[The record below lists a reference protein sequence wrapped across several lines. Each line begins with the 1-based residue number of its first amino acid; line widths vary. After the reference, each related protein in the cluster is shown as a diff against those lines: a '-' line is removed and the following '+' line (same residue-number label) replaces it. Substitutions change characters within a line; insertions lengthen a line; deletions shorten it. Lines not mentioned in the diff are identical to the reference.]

1 LTSEAAARGESC
13 WNCDRRKA
21 ESMGND
27 GRVLVAVVG
36 VTAAIVLVDCDAK
49 AATEEADDA
58 SSCIDVAASRGGARG
73 RNGIAFGVPFAG
85 TEIQIVVS
93 ERSSLPSGPD
103 TIPRNEDLTH
113 SRKDMC
119 SPIDTNRKQQNSVH

>member
-1 LTSEAAARGESC
+1 
-13 WNCDRRKA
+13 
-21 ESMGND
+21 MGND

-36 VTAAIVLVDCDAK
+36 VTAAIVLV
-49 AATEEADDA
+49 
-58 SSCIDVAASRGGARG
+58 DVAASRGGARG

-93 ERSSLPSGPD
+93 ERSSLLSGPD

-113 SRKDMC
+113 SRKDMS